1 MLFSLPSKP
10 VRLQPTDAPGDQEL
24 MLAMASI
31 LSLQSPSLFKWLEL
45 LLMTD
50 VKHILKPL

>member
-24 MLAMASI
+24 VLAMASI
-31 LSLQSPSLFKWLEL
+31 LSLQSPSLF
-45 LLMTD
+45 
-50 VKHILKPL
+50 